1 MTDSDLFGAAEI
13 RIHPAA
19 ESVRL
24 MRDDELASLAVSIKD
39 NGLEDAITLGRV
51 NGRDFDELVDGRNRL
66 RACALAEVEPRFE
79 TKQFESDAD
88 VRAFVE
94 LKNERRDL
102 TAGERAMEIAW
113 LYPKGERG
121 RYAEED
127 PASKSAQ
134 NADLSMRRVRQARQV
149 LRHSLELAIAVR
161 DGVTPLND
169 AVEKVKA
176 ERDARESDEAKV
188 ARLHAEAP
196 DLAGLLRDERLTLT
210 EAYASFEQR
219 KREEAAAL
227 TSKQETLLRLSEA
240 AYRGTIAWAVEE
252 FGADAR
258 TCLADADFKQ
268 RFMERLRID
277 PNTLADVKRG
287 AKTLADLL
295 GQLVKE
301 RKEQ

>member
-1 MTDSDLFGAAEI
+1 MTEI

-24 MRDDELASLAVSIKD
+24 MRDDELASLAASIKD
-39 NGLEDAITLGRV
+39 NGLEDSITLARV

-79 TKQFESDAD
+79 VKQFEDDDA
-88 VRAFVE
+88 VKAFVE
-94 LKNERRDL
+94 LKSERRDL
-102 TAGERAMEIAW
+102 TKGERAMQIAW
-113 LYPKGERG
+113 LYPKEKGGRG
-121 RYAEED
+121 HKGSASQRAAETAGVSE
-127 PASKSAQ
+127 
-134 NADLSMRRVRQARQV
+134 RRVEQARQV

-161 DGVTPLND
+161 DGITKLD
-169 AVEKVKA
+169 EALDTVKA

-219 KREEAAAL
+219 KRDEAAAL
-227 TSKQETLLRLSEA
+227 TSKQDTVLRLSEA

-252 FGADAR
+252 FGADVQ
-258 TCLADADFKQ
+258 TCLLDEDFKQ
-268 RFMERLRID
+268 KFIERLRID
-277 PNTLADVKRG
+277 FKNLADIKRG
-287 AKTLADLL
+287 AKVLTDLL
-295 GQLVKE
+295 GQLGKG
-301 RKEQ
+301 KA